1 MVFIT
6 DQKSRVFLERDY
18 VRGRGVCWL
27 ADLNGLEG
35 FMVKTYVW
43 VCVHCD
49 LAIMDQIYRYDIQ
62 KSTWYVVSISSI
74 YIYIYILYV
83 WFSTCCCLIEIPV
96 TIPHIY
102 LHMHWYHPSDHMSCV
117 LELSLF
123 EGNPTPSNGSVE
135 PTTLQLPGSL
145 WLVIIP
151 KWV

>member
-74 YIYIYILYV
+74 YIYI
-83 WFSTCCCLIEIPV
+83 
-96 TIPHIY
+96 HIICMIFHLLLSY
-102 LHMHWYHPSDHMSCV
+102 RDTSDHSAHIFAYALISSQWPYV
-117 LELSLF
+117 LCLGAFPLWRKPNTEQRQRWTHHTSASRILMACH
-123 EGNPTPSNGSVE
+123 NP
-135 PTTLQLPGSL
+135 
-145 WLVIIP
+145 
-151 KWV
+151 